1 MTEPSTSP
9 GASDPSPDDDRDA
22 PDLPPSEAPRS
33 PAGQPVQYKG
43 ADLDPARG
51 PGLGCF
57 WIQVALFAVFVVLT
71 PLSVSLGWPSVVS
84 AALLIVTLGLLFFA
98 GQTVIFLLRL
108 VAADRREGRR
118 RPLASSTRT
127 VGELEDERR
136 AADTETETDEPA
148 EGPRNEPGAEPPD
161 GDPRDPGREAPPEG

>member
-1 MTEPSTSP
+1 VTEPSPGPGAPDPADDRSADPAAPAPSGGSDPAATTSP
-9 GASDPSPDDDRDA
+9 PS
-22 PDLPPSEAPRS
+22 S
-33 PAGQPVQYKG
+33 PQVQYKG

-84 AALLIVTLGLLFFA
+84 AGLLIVTLGLLFFA

-118 RPLASSTRT
+118 RPLASSTKT
-127 VGELEDERR
+127 VGELEDERG
-136 AADTETETDEPA
+136 TDRP
-148 EGPRNEPGAEPPD
+148 PPEPPD
-161 GDPRDPGREAPPEG
+161 EG